1 MSRFATRVDQV
12 RSLLRLDL
20 RGSDAVFVTRNLA
33 TIRYLTG
40 FSGSNATA
48 VLSADAITLVT
59 DGRYRDQARAEV
71 MRVHNTDDVNDVDI
85 VIERDA
91 MAAVMRTATGVVLV
105 DPGVSS
111 GDVERLR
118 EAGFTVALSE
128 EELRTLRQIKDPNE
142 LAALEAACAITAQAM
157 IALAE
162 SIRIG
167 QTEVQIARRIE
178 TLFADLGAQDR
189 AFATIVASGP
199 HSAIPHHRPTT
210 TAIAP
215 GDLLVIDCGAMV
227 DGYHADMTRT
237 FVVGAPAEPWQ
248 VEIHS
253 VVLAAQQAGIT
264 AAEPGVAAASVD
276 EAARA
281 VIASA
286 GFADAFTH
294 GTGHGVGLEIHEP
307 PMVMATSADTINAG
321 SPITVEPGIY
331 LPGRGG
337 VRIEDTIVVGDTTR
351 VLTDAPR
358 DLIVVG

>member
-1 MSRFATRVDQV
+1 MSRFAARVEQV
-12 RSLLRLDL
+12 RARIRLES
-20 RGSDAVFVTRNLA
+20 RGSQTVFVTRNLA
-33 TIRYLTG
+33 TIRYLTA
-40 FSGSNATA
+40 FTGSNATLVVA
-48 VLSADAITLVT
+48 PQSVTLIT
-59 DGRYRDQARAEV
+59 DGRYREQARAEIAC
-71 MRVHNTDDVNDVDI
+71 VHNANHVDI
-85 VIERDA
+85 VIERDP
-91 MAAVMRTATGVVLV
+91 MAAVMRTAPGVVMV
-105 DPGVSS
+105 DPSVPTA
-111 GDVERLR
+111 DTERLR
-118 EAGFTVALSE
+118 GAGFTVDVAGDAFRL
-128 EELRTLRQIKDPNE
+128 LRQIKDRDE
-142 LAALEAACAITAQAM
+142 LTALEKACSITADAM

-167 QTEVQIARRIE
+167 QTEVQIARRVE

-199 HSAIPHHRPTT
+199 HSAIPHHRPAT
-210 TAIAP
+210 TAITR

-237 FVVGAPAEPWQ
+237 FVVGAPPEPWQ
-248 VEIHS
+248 EEIHS

-264 AAEPGVAAASVD
+264 AAEPGVAAASID
-276 EAARA
+276 SAARA
-281 VIASA
+281 VITSA
-286 GFADAFTH
+286 GYADAFIH

-307 PMVMATSADTINAG
+307 PMVMATSADNIVAG